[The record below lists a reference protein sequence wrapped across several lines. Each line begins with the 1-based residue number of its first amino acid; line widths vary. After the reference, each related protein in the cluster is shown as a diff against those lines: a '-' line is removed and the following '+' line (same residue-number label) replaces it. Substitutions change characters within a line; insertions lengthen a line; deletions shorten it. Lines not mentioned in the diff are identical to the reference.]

1 MTPPQSRVAA
11 LDALRGLAA
20 LSVIAYHLSTLLP
33 NVNAAVNRS
42 GPDAGVWWA
51 HTPLV
56 GLVAG
61 HNAVMFFF
69 VLSGFALAAMQR
81 RVPDLGAFL
90 TRRAA
95 RIYPPY
101 LLALVLGA
109 AFSLTQGPLT
119 RLGYAGWIQAHVR
132 PQEWSLEF
140 LNLFVAHAL
149 LVTPSGDPVAF
160 VPGMWSLRVEIIM
173 SALFP
178 LLAFTVRRWPVT
190 ALLVLAVVTP
200 LAELLSALEPL
211 RYAWLFALGLLV
223 HDHRQALT
231 EWLACRGRRW
241 ATLTLGVSLYTLMW
255 LLPASVQGAVR
266 NETFD
271 VTVGVGAALVM
282 AAVLASSGAQRALAW
297 GPLRWLGR
305 VSYSLYLY
313 GLLIQVVVFRSLPH
327 APYAL
332 NAALTVGAAFG
343 AAQLSYH
350 FVERRAARR
359 G

>member
-1 MTPPQSRVAA
+1 
-11 LDALRGLAA
+11 
-20 LSVIAYHLSTLLP
+20 
-33 NVNAAVNRS
+33 
-42 GPDAGVWWA
+42 
-51 HTPLV
+51 
-56 GLVAG
+56 
-61 HNAVMFFF
+61 
-69 VLSGFALAAMQR
+69 
-81 RVPDLGAFL
+81 
-90 TRRAA
+90 
-95 RIYPPY
+95 
-101 LLALVLGA
+101 
-109 AFSLTQGPLT
+109 
-119 RLGYAGWIQAHVR
+119 
-132 PQEWSLEF
+132 
-140 LNLFVAHAL
+140 
-149 LVTPSGDPVAF
+149 
-160 VPGMWSLRVEIIM
+160 M